1 MNMFMGWVILV
12 VVVAIGIAGALFSS
26 RYKESEDKPAKQ

>member
-12 VVVAIGIAGALFSS
+12 VVVAIGIFGAIYSS
-26 RYKESEDKPAKQ
+26 RFDESKDKPAEQ